1 MPELPEVQTIVS
13 GLKKT
18 VKNRRIVDMWTDWPK
33 YRGIRRHVV
42 GKKIIGVERRGKNI
56 FFDLS
61 DPLRRSSSEASRH
74 LLLIHQ
80 KISGH
85 LLVGKWVEKVK
96 SKEQGEKLPEKWQNQ
111 KWIPDVKSG
120 PLWED
125 RNRFIRLIFF
135 LDNGKML
142 ALSDVRRFAKVLCG
156 PREAIL
162 GLPDIAELGPEA
174 LEISEKEFAAL
185 FENKKGNIKTV
196 LMDQNF
202 IAGIGNIYA
211 DEILWLAKIHPETKV
226 EELSARGGSAS
237 GGKNL
242 AALYRAMRK
251 ILLKA
256 IKLKGSSVDDYR
268 LPTGAR
274 GGYDKVI
281 LAYRRTGEKCAKMG
295 CKGIIIRKVVGGR
308 SAHFCSAHQKLKW
321 KD

>member
-61 DPLRRSSSEASRH
+61 DRH

-80 KISGH
+80 KLSGH
-85 LLVGKWVEKVK
+85 LLVGNWVEKVK

-211 DEILWLAKIHPETKV
+211 DEILWLAKIHPEARV
-226 EELSARGGSAS
+226 EKLSPAQIKS
-237 GGKNL
+237 
-242 AALYRAMRK
+242 LYKSTRK

-295 CKGIIIRKVVGGR
+295 CKGIIIRKVIGGR
-308 SAHFCSAHQKLKW
+308 SAHFCSAHQKLRN
-321 KD
+321 